1 MNKRKSARA
10 WAIALQKKL
19 MMIRWDL
26 WQYRNT
32 ILHSPTGPT
41 AIASHQSLNNRIS
54 EEKSKGT
61 DGIAKSNS
69 YLFSAFYSITKLQ
82 SGDIS
87 SKTHWLEMVRLA
99 RADYEE
105 PDSAII
111 RQALSQR
118 TQMQDF
124 LLTNGPF
131 VPTTS
136 RKRPSAVQ
144 DNPITEQD
152 QQAATAHFFGTSLIP
167 GPNILGPAIDA
178 VLGAVTANTPTN
190 YIQQTLF
197 DVV

>member
-1 MNKRKSARA
+1 
-10 WAIALQKKL
+10 

-41 AIASHQSLNNRIS
+41 AIASHQSLNHRIS
-54 EEKSKGT
+54 KEKSKGT
-61 DGIAKSNS
+61 DGIAKSNTH
-69 YLFSAFYSITKLQ
+69 LFSAFYSITKLQ
-82 SGDIS
+82 SGVIS
-87 SKTHWLEMVRLA
+87 YKTRWLEMVRLA
-99 RADYEE
+99 QAEYEE
-105 PDSAII
+105 PDFAII

-136 RKRPSAVQ
+136 RKRPIGVQ

-152 QQAATAHFFGTSLIP
+152 QQAATAHFFGTPLIP
-167 GPNILGPAIDA
+167 RPNILGPAIGA
-178 VLGAVTANTPTN
+178 VLSAVTANIPPI

>member
-1 MNKRKSARA
+1 
-10 WAIALQKKL
+10 
-19 MMIRWDL
+19 
-26 WQYRNT
+26 
-32 ILHSPTGPT
+32 
-41 AIASHQSLNNRIS
+41 
-54 EEKSKGT
+54 
-61 DGIAKSNS
+61 
-69 YLFSAFYSITKLQ
+69 
-82 SGDIS
+82 
-87 SKTHWLEMVRLA
+87 MVKLA

-131 VPTTS
+131 VPTPS
-136 RKRPSAVQ
+136 RKRPIAVQ

-152 QQAATAHFFGTSLIP
+152 QQATTAHFFGTSLIP
-167 GPNILGPAIDA
+167 GPNILGPVIGA